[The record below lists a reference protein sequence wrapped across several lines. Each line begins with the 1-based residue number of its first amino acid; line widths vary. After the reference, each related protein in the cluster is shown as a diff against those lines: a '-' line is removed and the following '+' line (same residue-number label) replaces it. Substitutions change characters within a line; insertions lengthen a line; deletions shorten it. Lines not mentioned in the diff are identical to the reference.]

1 MSPTTYFF
9 TAVLSPTAR
18 PAVSHRA
25 AFAKTAHFA
34 TKTGQVAM
42 TDLCREWG
50 MSKTQV
56 YEILKRWRTEE
67 TVATK
72 PRSGRALTD
81 ADTHTSACQ
90 RSAKVTSRGNRSRRF
105 SQREQ
110 VSVCLIKLCIILVK
124 QLACAHFGDD
134 WKSGLIERPL
144 SFCRIR
150 IRRARSFASSVHAPS
165 ARLHARIRALGRCV
179 RDHSSLSRGHR
190 RRGHEPTYSRSRRV
204 VISFVSFVSDVL
216 FYLRSRSRAR
226 SRSARRRQTRESGRS
241 SARARAKTRNEAEN
255 RWSTIRWCF
264 RKTTARAR
272 DSRHAYHRHQRA
284 RLDVVVSVPAR
295 TGWYRIAAP

>member
-1 MSPTTYFF
+1 MRLVGRGRRRHDVADNLLFHRRSF
-9 TAVLSPTAR
+9 ADAR

-50 MSKTQV
+50 MSKTQG

-110 VSVCLIKLCIILVK
+110 VSVCPIKLCIILVK
-124 QLACAHFGDD
+124 QPACAHFGDD
-134 WKSGLIERPL
+134 WKSGLIERRL
-144 SFCRIR
+144 SFRRIR
-150 IRRARSFASSVHAPS
+150 IRRFVCVVRTRTLGSTPRACP
-165 ARLHARIRALGRCV
+165 RALGQCV
-179 RDHSSLSRGHR
+179 REHSSLSRGQR
-190 RRGHEPTYSRSRRV
+190 RRGHEPT
-204 VISFVSFVSDVL
+204 
-216 FYLRSRSRAR
+216 
-226 SRSARRRQTRESGRS
+226 
-241 SARARAKTRNEAEN
+241 
-255 RWSTIRWCF
+255 
-264 RKTTARAR
+264 
-272 DSRHAYHRHQRA
+272 
-284 RLDVVVSVPAR
+284 
-295 TGWYRIAAP
+295 

>member
-1 MSPTTYFF
+1 MDVGVTMSPTTYFF

-124 QLACAHFGDD
+124 QPACAHFGDD
-134 WKSGLIERPL
+134 KL
-144 SFCRIR
+144 SNLYTFSFIYVRELAVEAR
-150 IRRARSFASSVHAPS
+150 DAGKRANP
-165 ARLHARIRALGRCV
+165 G
-179 RDHSSLSRGHR
+179 
-190 RRGHEPTYSRSRRV
+190 
-204 VISFVSFVSDVL
+204 
-216 FYLRSRSRAR
+216 
-226 SRSARRRQTRESGRS
+226 
-241 SARARAKTRNEAEN
+241 ARARV
-255 RWSTIRWCF
+255 
-264 RKTTARAR
+264 RAR
-272 DSRHAYHRHQRA
+272 KRGTRLKIDGRRYDGAFVRLQRA
-284 RLDVVVSVPAR
+284 RAIHAMPTTVTSGRVSTSSSPYRLVPAG
-295 TGWYRIAAP
+295 TGLLRRNRPTLGTR